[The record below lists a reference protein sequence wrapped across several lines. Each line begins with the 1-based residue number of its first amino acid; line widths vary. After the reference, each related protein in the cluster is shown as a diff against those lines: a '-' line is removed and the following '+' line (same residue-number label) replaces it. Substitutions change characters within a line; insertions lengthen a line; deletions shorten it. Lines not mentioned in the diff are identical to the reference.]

1 MSSWIIAGT
10 ALGYLF
16 LLSLLAWSAESVRK
30 KGKSWIN
37 NGYVYALSMAVY
49 CTAWTYYGSVGRAAT
64 SGLDFLTIYIGPT
77 ILCALFWPVLLKII
91 RICRTQGITSIA
103 DLVSTRYGKN
113 FSLAVLVTIFCVMG
127 VIPYIA
133 LQLKAIATS
142 FDLLAG
148 TTGNTNQSIWKDS
161 TFYGTLLLTIFIL
174 FFGTRSVDA
183 AEKHEGLI
191 AAIAFESVIKLV
203 AFLAAG
209 LFITYGVFNGF
220 SDLFQQANSQ
230 PRLQQLFTF
239 QENNA
244 YTSWFS
250 MLTLSF
256 FAMLFLPRQ
265 FQVNVVEN
273 LDENHLKTSGWVFPL
288 YLFVINLFVVP
299 IALAGSVLYA
309 GATANPD
316 LYVLNIPLDQGRH
329 LLSLLIFIGGF
340 SAATGMIIVETIA
353 LTTMISNHLALPLL
367 FSTNR
372 LHQESRRNL
381 SAVVLWV
388 RRGSILLVIGLSLLY
403 DKLVAEQYSLVSI
416 GLVSF
421 AAVAQLAPAVLGG
434 LYWKGASKNGA
445 LAGLAA
451 GFICWM
457 FTLLLPSLAGA
468 GLLDNSIL
476 ENGYFAISWLKPYAL
491 FGLTS
496 LDPVSHSLFWSLLLN
511 SGFFV
516 LVSINGQKG
525 TRETFQAELF
535 VDFLTKEKFE
545 VEPAAWK
552 NTANLP
558 ALRLLLQ
565 NFIGSERAVSL
576 FQKYA
581 NRHQIPLNTTTADP
595 RLVQFT
601 EKILAGVIG
610 SASAHILVSR
620 VAKAEEL
627 SMGEVLN
634 LLRESQQMM
643 ELNKELRRKSAEL
656 TRATEQ
662 LSALNRQLMAMDEK
676 KDEFLYTV
684 THELRTPLTSIRA
697 LTELVHDNPEMPENQ
712 KTEFLAAVV
721 RETERLSHLI
731 TQVLSLERF
740 ESGKQP
746 LELQTIQIKELLDE
760 ALSDIQPLVQQK
772 KLRIET
778 QLTHPFQLVELD
790 PILIRQVLYNLLTNA
805 IRFSPES
812 GTILFAA
819 EVSGNHLE
827 ISVSDQGKG
836 IPEAAL
842 ELIFD
847 KFYQAPNQ
855 TLKKPEGSGLGLA
868 ISKKIIE
875 LHTGN
880 IRAQNREDGGA
891 RFIFILPLSQTNL

>member
-10 ALGYLF
+10 ALGYLL

-220 SDLFQQANSQ
+220 SDLFQQANAQ

-273 LDENHLKTSGWVFPL
+273 LDENHLKTAGWVFPL

-468 GLLDNSIL
+468 GLLDTSIL
-476 ENGYFAISWLKPYAL
+476 ENGYFGISWLKPDAL
-491 FGLTS
+491 FGLSS

-511 SGFFV
+511 TGFFV
-516 LVSINGQKG
+516 LVSINSLKG
-525 TRETFQAELF
+525 TREIYQAELF
-535 VDFLTKEKFE
+535 VDFLNKEKLE
-545 VEPAAWK
+545 DEPAVWK
-552 NTANLP
+552 NTASLP

-662 LSALNRQLMAMDEK
+662 LSALNRQLMAMDEV

-740 ESGKQP
+740 ESGRQP
-746 LELQTIQIKELLDE
+746 LEIQTIQFRELMDE

-790 PILIRQVLYNLLTNA
+790 PALIRQVLYNLFTNA

-812 GTILFAA
+812 GAILFAA
-819 EVSGNHLE
+819 AVSGNHLE

-836 IPEAAL
+836 IPETAL

-880 IRAQNREDGGA
+880 IRAENREDGGA

>member
-1 MSSWIIAGT
+1 MNNWIIAGT
-10 ALGYLF
+10 AVAYLL
-16 LLSLLAWSAESVRK
+16 LLSLIAWRAESVRK

-37 NGYVYALSMAVY
+37 NGYVYALSLAVY

-64 SGLDFLTIYIGPT
+64 NGPDFLTIYIGPT

-91 RICRTQGITSIA
+91 RICRTQGISSIA

-113 FSLAVLVTIFCVMG
+113 FSLAILVTIFCVLGM
-127 VIPYIA
+127 IPYIA

-148 TTGNTNQSIWKDS
+148 TTGKTDQSIWKDS
-161 TFYGTLLLTIFIL
+161 TFYGTMLLTVFIL

-220 SDLFQQANSQ
+220 TDLFQQAAAQ
-230 PRLQQLFTF
+230 PQLQQLFTL

-273 LDENHLKTSGWVFPL
+273 LDEDHLKTAGWMFPL
-288 YLFVINLFVVP
+288 YLFIINLFVVP
-299 IALAGSVLYA
+299 IALAGSVLYPI
-309 GATANPD
+309 TSANPD
-316 LYVLNIPLDQGRH
+316 LYVLNIPLEKGKY

-367 FSTNR
+367 FSNNR
-372 LHQESRRNL
+372 LHQVPRSNL
-381 SAVVLWV
+381 SAIVMWV
-388 RRGSILLVIGLSLLY
+388 RRGSILLVIGLALLY

-451 GFICWM
+451 GFSCWL

-468 GLLDNSIL
+468 GLLDESML
-476 ENGYFAISWLKPYAL
+476 ANGYFGISWLKPHAL
-491 FGLTS
+491 FGLNT

-511 SGFFV
+511 SSFFF
-516 LVSINGQKG
+516 LVSINSRKG
-525 TRETFQAELF
+525 TTETYQAELF
-535 VDFLTKEKFE
+535 VDFLNKDKYAA
-545 VEPAAWK
+545 EPAVWRD
-552 NTANLP
+552 TASLP
-558 ALRLLLQ
+558 ALRVLLQ
-565 NFIGSERAVSL
+565 NFIGPDRAGSL
-576 FQKYA
+576 LQKYA
-581 NRHQIPLNTTTADP
+581 TRHQISLTTSTADP

-627 SMGEVLN
+627 SMEEVLN
-634 LLRESQQMM
+634 LLKESQQLM
-643 ELNKELRRKSAEL
+643 ELNKELKRKSIEL
-656 TRATEQ
+656 TRASEQ
-662 LSALNRQLMAMDEK
+662 LSALNQQLMAMDEV

-697 LTELVHDNPEMPENQ
+697 LTELVHDNPEMPEPK

-731 TQVLSLERF
+731 TQVLNLERF
-740 ESGKQP
+740 ESGRQ
-746 LELQTIQIKELLDE
+746 LLDLQTVQIKELIGE
-760 ALSDIQPLVQQK
+760 TLSDIQPLTQLK
-772 KLRIET
+772 RLRIEL
-778 QLTHPFQLVELD
+778 QYDSPDLTMEAD
-790 PILIRQVLYNLLTNA
+790 PALIRQVLYNLLTNA
-805 IRFSPES
+805 FRFSPEAT
-812 GTILFAA
+812 TIIITAT
-819 EVSGNHLE
+819 VSGNYLE
-827 ISVSDQGKG
+827 VSVSDQGKG
-836 IPEAAL
+836 IPETSL

-875 LHTGN
+875 LHSGK
-880 IRAQNREDGGA
+880 IWAQNREEGGA
-891 RFIFILPLSQTNL
+891 CFIFTLPLSQTNR